1 MSHGEN
7 GGKSVIIFGIVAG
20 FLAGISGMYVI
31 QRKARSEELKRISD
45 YLQELLEGKEV
56 NIGADHED
64 TMSSKI
70 NYQLMRVQ
78 NVLVSQKNR
87 AQSEK
92 KELQELISEIAHQMR
107 TPLTNLRNY
116 LGFLEEMIDEKDSEP
131 EKQYLKAV
139 QISEEKIYFLTEHF
153 IRISR
158 LEHGIIQLKTEEN
171 DFMKTFLNALGQV
184 QEQAERKE
192 ITFQFDI
199 PEKVKVNHD
208 TNWIEEA
215 IYNLLDNAVKYSN
228 QGGKII
234 VTVQEDEMFLTLRIR
249 DFGIGIEPGEE
260 NKIFQRFYRGSRVS
274 NQEGFGIG
282 LYLAR
287 EIVAK
292 HGGIL
297 IAKRENPGMEMRLS
311 LPRE

>member
-1 MSHGEN
+1 M
-7 GGKSVIIFGIVAG
+7 VIFGIVVG
-20 FLAGISGMYVI
+20 FLAGISVMYVI

-56 NIGADHED
+56 NVGADNED

-158 LEHGIIQLKTEEN
+158 LEHGMLQLKTEEY

-199 PEKVKVNHD
+199 PEKVKVDHD

-215 IYNLLDNAVKYSN
+215 IYNLLDNGVKYSN

-260 NKIFQRFYRGSRVS
+260 NKIFQRFYRGSRVG

>member
-1 MSHGEN
+1 M
-7 GGKSVIIFGIVAG
+7 IILGIMAG
-20 FLAGISGMYVI
+20 FLAGLSGMYAI
-31 QRKARSEELKRISD
+31 QRKARSEELKRISV
-45 YLQELLEGKEV
+45 YLQELLEGKEM
-56 NIGADHED
+56 NIGADNED
-64 TMSSKI
+64 MMSSKI

-78 NVLVSQKNR
+78 NILISQKNK

-116 LGFLEEMIDEKDSEP
+116 LGFLEEVIDEKKSEP
-131 EKQYLKAV
+131 EKQYLKAI

-158 LEHGIIQLKTEEN
+158 LEHGIIQLKIEEN
-171 DFMKTFLNALGQV
+171 DFMKTFRNALGQV
-184 QEQAERKE
+184 REQAERKE
-192 ITFQFDI
+192 ITFQFDF
-199 PEKVKVNHD
+199 PVDFLGKVEVNHD
-208 TNWIEEA
+208 TNWMEEA

-228 QGGKII
+228 QGGAIK

-249 DFGIGIEPGEE
+249 DFGIGIKPGEE
-260 NKIFQRFYRGSRVS
+260 NKIFQRFYRGSRVG

-297 IAKRENPGMEMRLS
+297 VVKRENPGVEMRLS
-311 LPRE
+311 LPGEYSV

>member
-1 MSHGEN
+1 M
-7 GGKSVIIFGIVAG
+7 IIFGIAAG

-31 QRKARSEELKRISD
+31 QRKARSGELQRISD

-56 NIGADHED
+56 KIGADNED

-78 NVLVSQKNR
+78 NVLISQKNQ

-116 LGFLEEMIDEKDSEP
+116 LGFLEENMDEKESEL
-131 EKQYLKAV
+131 EKQYLKAI

-158 LEHGIIQLKTEEN
+158 LEHGMIQLKIEEN
-171 DFMKTFLNALGQV
+171 DFMKAFLNALGQV
-184 QEQAERKE
+184 QEQAERKG
-192 ITFQFDI
+192 ITFQFAI

-234 VTVQEDEMFLTLRIR
+234 VTVREDEMFLTLRIR

-260 NKIFQRFYRGSRVS
+260 NKIFQRFYRGSRVD

-287 EIVAK
+287 EIVTK

-297 IAKRENPGMEMRLS
+297 VGKRENPGMEMRLS

>member
-1 MSHGEN
+1 MIVLGT
-7 GGKSVIIFGIVAG
+7 VAG
-20 FLAGISGMYVI
+20 FLAGILGMYVI
-31 QRKARSEELKRISD
+31 QRKARSEELKRISV
-45 YLQELLEGKEV
+45 YLQEILEGKEI

-78 NVLVSQKNR
+78 NVLLSQKNK
-87 AQSEK
+87 AQNEK
-92 KELQELISEIAHQMR
+92 RELQELISEIAHQMR

-116 LGFLEEMIDEKDSEP
+116 LGFLEEIMDEKESEP
-131 EKQYLKAV
+131 EKQYLEAV
-139 QISEEKIYFLTEHF
+139 RISEEKIYFLTEHF
-153 IRISR
+153 IRMSR
-158 LEHGIIQLKTEEN
+158 LEHGMIQLKIEKN

-192 ITFQFDI
+192 ITFHFDF
-199 PEKVKVNHD
+199 PKKMEVNHD

-215 IYNLLDNAVKYSN
+215 IYNLLDNAVKYSAR
-228 QGGKII
+228 GGKIR
-234 VTVQEDEMFLTLRIR
+234 VTVREDEMFLTLRIR
-249 DFGIGIEPGEE
+249 DFGIGIEAGEE

-287 EIVAK
+287 EIVSK

-297 IAKRENPGMEMRLS
+297 IGKRENPGIEMRLS
-311 LPRE
+311 LPR

>member
-1 MSHGEN
+1 M
-7 GGKSVIIFGIVAG
+7 IIFGIAAG

-56 NIGADHED
+56 NIGADNED

-78 NVLVSQKNR
+78 NVLISQKNQ
-87 AQSEK
+87 AQNEK
-92 KELQELISEIAHQMR
+92 RELQELISEIAHQMR

-116 LGFLEEMIDEKDSEP
+116 LGFLEEMIDEKESES
-131 EKQYLKAV
+131 EKQYLKAI

-158 LEHGIIQLKTEEN
+158 LEHGMIQLKIEEN

-208 TNWIEEA
+208 INWIEEA
-215 IYNLLDNAVKYSN
+215 VYNLLDNAVKYSN

-234 VTVQEDEMFLTLRIR
+234 VTVREDEMFLTLRIR
-249 DFGIGIEPGEE
+249 DFGIGIELGEE
-260 NKIFQRFYRGSRVS
+260 NKIFQRFYRGSRVG

-287 EIVAK
+287 EIVTK

-297 IAKRENPGMEMRLS
+297 VGKRENPGMEMRLS
-311 LPRE
+311 LPR

>member
-1 MSHGEN
+1 M
-7 GGKSVIIFGIVAG
+7 IIFGIAAG

-31 QRKARSEELKRISD
+31 QRKARSGELQRISD

-56 NIGADHED
+56 KIGADNED

-78 NVLVSQKNR
+78 NVLISQKNQ

-116 LGFLEEMIDEKDSEP
+116 LGFLEEMIDEKESES
-131 EKQYLKAV
+131 EKQYLKAI

-158 LEHGIIQLKTEEN
+158 LEHGMIQLKIEEN
-171 DFMKTFLNALGQV
+171 DFMKAFLNALGQV

-234 VTVQEDEMFLTLRIR
+234 VTVREDEMFLTLRIR

-260 NKIFQRFYRGSRVS
+260 NKIFQRFYRGSRVG

-287 EIVAK
+287 EIVTK

-297 IAKRENPGMEMRLS
+297 VGKRENPGMEMRLS